1 MLPST
6 LKYTYFKRLF
16 LMVAEEEILLRWV
29 LILLVS
35 WNDPLYH
42 LVTKLQDMKWAS
54 NALPSNAKEIEEDNK
69 VLQEG
74 METIT
79 GKVSSL
85 LKVSLLFSW
94 MEEVTSVM
102 RNVLWDFSLCK
113 NKIQAF
119 CILDCYY
126 RKQKPSHS

>member
-1 MLPST
+1 MQYKLRSYILFYSFYHLQKFWHTHRNNKEFFRSTALSKNHMLPST

-16 LMVAEEEILLRWV
+16 LMVAQDEILLRWV

-35 WNDPLYH
+35 WNDSLH
-42 LVTKLQDMKWAS
+42 NLVTELQDMKGAS
-54 NALPSNAKEIEEDNK
+54 NALPSKTKEIEEDNK

-85 LKVSLLFSW
+85 LKASLLFS
-94 MEEVTSVM
+94 
-102 RNVLWDFSLCK
+102 
-113 NKIQAF
+113 
-119 CILDCYY
+119 
-126 RKQKPSHS
+126 